1 MLCKGNRERVSLHF
15 QSVEMNSVLV
25 AEEMEAY
32 DTPLHRAIHT
42 ADVPSEDLRE
52 RDGEVDQLVQ
62 KYRDVFTSKEDAEY
76 FAMLPLSVKDR
87 VSVLNRARELRRGD
101 DCKSS
106 K

>member
-1 MLCKGNRERVSLHF
+1 VSIHF

-25 AEEMEAY
+25 AEEMAAY

-42 ADVPSEDLRE
+42 AEVLSEDLRE
-52 RDGEVDQLVQ
+52 RDEEVTHLVQ
-62 KYRDVFTSKEDAEY
+62 KYRDVFRSKEDAEY

-87 VSVLNRARELRRGD
+87 VSVLNRARELCRGD

>member
-1 MLCKGNRERVSLHF
+1 
-15 QSVEMNSVLV
+15 MNSVLV
-25 AEEMEAY
+25 AEEMAAC

-42 ADVPSEDLRE
+42 AELASEDLRE
-52 RDGEVDQLVQ
+52 RDGEVAHLVQ
-62 KYRDVFTSKEDAEY
+62 KYRDVFSSKEDAEY

-87 VSVLNRARELRRGD
+87 VSVLNRARELRRDG